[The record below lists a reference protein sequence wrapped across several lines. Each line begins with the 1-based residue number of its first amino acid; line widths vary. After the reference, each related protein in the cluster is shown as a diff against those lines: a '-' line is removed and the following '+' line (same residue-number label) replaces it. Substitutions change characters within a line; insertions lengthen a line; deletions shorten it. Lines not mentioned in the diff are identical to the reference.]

1 MKKIL
6 LLLILFIG
14 SFFLFRHFFATG
26 NTQAPIHV
34 LAPTATPTPAVGK
47 PISITIPA
55 LGVNAAVEEVGLDS
69 QGRMGVPEQNMDTAW
84 YKYGPLPG
92 SKGSA
97 VIDGH
102 FDTPT
107 GAPAVFYNIS
117 HLKRGDNI
125 TVNDSNGNTYTF
137 TVVQVTSYPYDKL
150 PMQEIFASYDK
161 PRLNLITC
169 DGVWNRAQHNYS
181 NRVVVY
187 AERTF

>member
-1 MKKIL
+1 MKRVL
-6 LLLILFIG
+6 LILILFIG
-14 SFFLFRHFFATG
+14 SFLLFRHFFIVG
-26 NTQAPIHV
+26 NTHESVGV
-34 LAPTATPTPAVGK
+34 LTPTTIPTPTVGK
-47 PISITIPA
+47 PVSISIPV
-55 LGVNAAVEEVGLDS
+55 LGVNAAIEEVGLDA

-117 HLKRGDNI
+117 RLQRGDII
-125 TVNDSNGNTYTF
+125 TTKDSYGNTYSF
-137 TVVQVTSYPYDKL
+137 TVTQVTSYPYNKL
-150 PMQEIFASYDK
+150 PMQEIFATNDK

-169 DGVWNRAQHNYS
+169 DGVWNRAAHNYS

-187 AERTF
+187 AERNS